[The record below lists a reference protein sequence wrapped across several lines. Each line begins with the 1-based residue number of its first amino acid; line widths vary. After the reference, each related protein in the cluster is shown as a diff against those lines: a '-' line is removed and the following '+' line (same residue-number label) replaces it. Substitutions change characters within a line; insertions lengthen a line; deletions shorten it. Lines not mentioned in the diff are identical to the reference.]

1 MALRYGSSPN
11 SDWELGGCDVEV
23 GRQPA
28 ELSKEQ
34 REQLHRAHQRLRNT
48 SHALEALTVV
58 EPVRGRWVAAPAP
71 AEAIE
76 AAQNDLYNAWQE
88 FWRVHQ
94 ELLRCDVPPGVLGNQ
109 T

>member
-1 MALRYGSSPN
+1 M
-11 SDWELGGCDVEV
+11 SDSGLGGNDVEL

-34 REQLHRAHQRLRNT
+34 RQQLHSAHQRLRNA

-58 EPVRGRWVAAPAP
+58 EPVRGRWVANPAP
-71 AEAIE
+71 AEALE
-76 AAQNDLYNAWQE
+76 AAQNNLHRACRT

-94 ELLRCDVPPGVLGNQ
+94 ELLRCDLPVDTESAGTEPGAL
-109 T
+109 